1 VPIPGEDVAKGRA
14 LAYAVLMAERGP
26 ALSRRV
32 VLQWGAGLMG
42 VPLLAACQPL
52 LQGADP
58 RGPLPQVAGD
68 PGAALSPDTPR
79 LPPDVAALVRQSPVR
94 VTPNERFYVQSYD
107 RIPRVDIHS
116 WRLTVTGRVG
126 RELNLS
132 FEELLQQPSVLVM
145 RTLECIGNP
154 PGGSLIGNAVWRGI
168 SFRDLLLRAGVDTDR
183 GVRVVMT
190 GLDGYET
197 SVPLALAL
205 RPESLLVYEMNGMPL
220 PIEHG
225 YPLRAL
231 FPDRY
236 GQKQP
241 KWLSLIEVTQHDDH
255 RGTWER
261 KGWSDAAMV
270 RVNSRIERPRAGEE
284 LLPGPQ
290 TIEGVAFA
298 GERAIT
304 EVAMIGNGTVLG
316 QAQLIRSPHP
326 LVWTQWAFLWESTEG
341 RWELQARAR
350 DANGQVQEAPR
361 RLLEEVFPDGTMAMH
376 RIRLVVREPG

>member
-1 VPIPGEDVAKGRA
+1 MAAVPF
-14 LAYAVLMAERGP
+14 
-26 ALSRRV
+26 
-32 VLQWGAGLMG
+32 
-42 VPLLAACQPL
+42 LAACRDL
-52 LQGADP
+52 LGGTGIDP
-58 RGPLPQVAGD
+58 RGPQPQVAGD
-68 PGAALSPDTPR
+68 PSAVLLPDTPG
-79 LPPDVAALVRQSPVR
+79 LPADVAELVKRSPVR
-94 VTPNERFYVQSYD
+94 VTPNESFYVQSYD
-107 RIPRVDIHS
+107 RIPRVDIKS
-116 WRLTVTGRVG
+116 WRLTITGRVA
-126 RELNLS
+126 RELHLS
-132 FEELLQQPSVLVM
+132 FEEVLHQPSVLAM

-168 SFRDLLLRAGVDTDR
+168 SFRDLLLRAGVDTER

-197 SVPLALAL
+197 SVPLSLAL
-205 RPESLLVYEMNGMPL
+205 RPESLLVYEMNGLPL

-241 KWLSLIEVTQHDDH
+241 KWLSLIEVTEHDDH

-261 KGWSDAAMV
+261 KGWSDMAVV

-290 TIEGVAFA
+290 SIEGVAFA
-298 GERAIT
+298 GERSIE
-304 EVAMIGNGTVLG
+304 EVAVIANGAVLG
-316 QAQLIRSPHP
+316 QARLVRYPQP
-326 LVWTQWAFLWESTEG
+326 LVWAQWQFTWESTEG

-350 DANGQVQEAPR
+350 DAAGQVQEAPR

-376 RIRLVVREPG
+376 RIRLVVRGTG